1 MIPAR
6 TARAVPVSAG
16 STIEI
21 SNPSGTQVV
30 DLWAL
35 KMPDLD
41 VAMSMEHTRTVLG
54 RLVPRAGDTLY
65 GSDRRAL
72 ATLTEDTSPGV
83 HDTLIA
89 SCDAERY
96 RLLGVEGHHDNCHD
110 NFVTALREAGLPVR
124 PVPAPLNLFMN
135 VPWSLDGS
143 LTFAAPQSAAG
154 DRVRLRAEVDM
165 VFVMSACPQDMVPVN
180 GQQMQPTDVA
190 YRVIS
195 SP

>member
-1 MIPAR
+1 M
-6 TARAVPVSAG
+6 
-16 STIEI
+16 TIEI
-21 SNPSGTQVV
+21 INPSGTQVV
-30 DLWAL
+30 DMWAL

-41 VAMSMEHTRTVLG
+41 VALSMEHTRTVLG
-54 RLVPRAGDTLY
+54 RLVPRAGDMLY

-96 RLLGVEGHHDNCHD
+96 RLLGFEGQHDNCHD
-110 NFVTALREAGLPVR
+110 NFETALREAGLPVR

-135 VPWSLDGS
+135 VPWSPDGS
-143 LTFAAPQSAAG
+143 LTFAAPRSAAG
-154 DRVRLRAEVDM
+154 DHVQLLAEVDV

-180 GQQMQPTDVA
+180 GSQMQPTDVA

-195 SP
+195 SL